1 MQQVAELP
9 ADHGVAGQGEVD
21 GVGPEGG
28 GAALLVGSHDDIC
41 TAVKE
46 TPEIRKQQR
55 QPRAQKIF
63 KLIYISTNCCTK
75 LFVDRIHSL
84 LT

>member
-9 ADHGVAGQGEVD
+9 ADHGVAGQRQIQ

-28 GAALLVGSHDDIC
+28 SSTLLMTSHDDSF

-46 TPEIRKQQR
+46 TPK
-55 QPRAQKIF
+55 
-63 KLIYISTNCCTK
+63 
-75 LFVDRIHSL
+75 H
-84 LT
+84 

>member
-9 ADHGVAGQGEVD
+9 ADHGVTGQGQVQ

-28 GAALLVGSHDDIC
+28 SATLLIRPHDDVF

-46 TPEIRKQQR
+46 
-55 QPRAQKIF
+55 
-63 KLIYISTNCCTK
+63 KLKYQY
-75 LFVDRIHSL
+75 
-84 LT
+84 